1 MHSPFVTFSHHAHS
15 SMSPSMSF
23 SLRNRSAFI
32 AAVRLIRLGG
42 GISTEWISTM
52 KSLFS
57 VKRLSASIISNG
69 TRYLKVHFKVS
80 ILSELCWRTFVSAP
94 PISLSTPLI
103 TLIIPPFLHNIL
115 GKLSSFTSPTS
126 WITVFEIFMVM
137 IFTFLYSCYILILET
152 FGKVT
157 LFVCNFAA
165 KTFSNLVAGNLI
177 PCIVFITFFIY
188 KASVNQVIRWTFNI
202 FDLKL

>member
-1 MHSPFVTFSHHAHS
+1 
-15 SMSPSMSF
+15 
-23 SLRNRSAFI
+23 
-32 AAVRLIRLGG
+32 
-42 GISTEWISTM
+42 M

-69 TRYLKVHFKVS
+69 TRYLKGHFKVS
-80 ILSELCWRTFVSAP
+80 ILPELCWRTFVSAP

-103 TLIIPPFLHNIL
+103 TLIIRPFLHNIL

-126 WITVFEIFMVM
+126 WITVFEIFMVI

-157 LFVCNFAA
+157 LLVCNFAA
-165 KTFSNLVAGNLI
+165 KIFSNLVPGNLI

-188 KASVNQVIRWTFNI
+188 KASVNQVIR
-202 FDLKL
+202 